1 MNASESERW
10 ISQKNCYSS
19 IRLRVVQ
26 TDKTGT
32 VGRLSPIVN
41 TGISKAAATLVSI
54 PFINPNAGACMFS
67 SVSCDIGGQTISL
80 NQNICQV
87 NTIYRELY
95 ESENEQ
101 RSVNS
106 TNPINVMTLKDTDTT
121 ANKSATLTDYFTG
134 YPNTLTNFSN
144 RKLYALKN
152 MMNFNKYYEIEI
164 QTQLLAPL
172 FYSDEMIPPN
182 TEILLKFTVDPAY
195 DTNLISIAGS
205 NVLSLP
211 VGNVTPFS
219 IGKLTSATSNAGLIN
234 SISVG
239 VVDMNMWVYRV
250 HMPNVVSRVKEI
262 NIKQCSSLLHGIVQG
277 THDEFN
283 VDFKKNRQ
291 ITHIACAF
299 VQKKSQMKCCPSD
312 FSSGFYVGDNNAG
325 VDHAVTTA
333 ITEAMIYSQSP
344 IMQLLNFRIEYAG
357 GVYPFQPYTYNF
369 DHTEYNT
376 NAQYLSN
383 STFRSYYDMCNFS
396 SGLRDRAGV
405 LLSADQYVVS
415 PLIIFQTHQNPDND
429 HNTCLKSL
437 DFKNPLLELI

>member
-26 TDKTGT
+26 TDETGT

-144 RKLYALKN
+144 RKLYALK
-152 MMNFNKYYEIEI
+152 I
-164 QTQLLAPL
+164 
-172 FYSDEMIPPN
+172 
-182 TEILLKFTVDPAY
+182 
-195 DTNLISIAGS
+195 
-205 NVLSLP
+205 
-211 VGNVTPFS
+211 
-219 IGKLTSATSNAGLIN
+219 
-234 SISVG
+234 
-239 VVDMNMWVYRV
+239 
-250 HMPNVVSRVKEI
+250 
-262 NIKQCSSLLHGIVQG
+262 
-277 THDEFN
+277 
-283 VDFKKNRQ
+283 
-291 ITHIACAF
+291 
-299 VQKKSQMKCCPSD
+299 
-312 FSSGFYVGDNNAG
+312 
-325 VDHAVTTA
+325 
-333 ITEAMIYSQSP
+333 
-344 IMQLLNFRIEYAG
+344 
-357 GVYPFQPYTYNF
+357 
-369 DHTEYNT
+369 
-376 NAQYLSN
+376 
-383 STFRSYYDMCNFS
+383 
-396 SGLRDRAGV
+396 
-405 LLSADQYVVS
+405 
-415 PLIIFQTHQNPDND
+415 
-429 HNTCLKSL
+429 
-437 DFKNPLLELI
+437 